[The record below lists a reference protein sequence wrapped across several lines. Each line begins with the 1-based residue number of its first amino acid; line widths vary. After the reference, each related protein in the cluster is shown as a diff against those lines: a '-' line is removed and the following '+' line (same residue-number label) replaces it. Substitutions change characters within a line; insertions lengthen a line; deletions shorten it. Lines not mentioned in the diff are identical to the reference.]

1 MLQQFSHWFW
11 SESFWLPPTTEWEHL
26 TANKHN
32 IRIPQTRDLYIVVPL
47 TFIIV
52 LIRMFFER
60 FIALPLLKQIG
71 LKERNSRKAE
81 PNIVLEKVYK
91 DLTGKLEK
99 QQVKTLASKLGW
111 TVKQVEQWFRYKRNN
126 SKQSRLTKAKEC

>member
-11 SESFWLPPTTEWEHL
+11 SESFWLPPTTKWEHL
-26 TANKHN
+26 TAINKHY

-60 FIALPLLKQIG
+60 
-71 LKERNSRKAE
+71 
-81 PNIVLEKVYK
+81 
-91 DLTGKLEK
+91 
-99 QQVKTLASKLGW
+99 
-111 TVKQVEQWFRYKRNN
+111 
-126 SKQSRLTKAKEC
+126 